1 MQTLHSSTNRSPELP
16 ALETVSLALMAAAM
30 ALPLAGPVH
39 AESAPERGLISLK
52 TLDYQDS
59 QPGDPRIHV
68 RASALNVMVPLS
80 SEWVIGATATSDA
93 ISGASPAYHTSGLKQ
108 MHDHRH
114 ALETSVTKY
123 LPNATLTVG
132 GNISSESDYLSRG
145 VSVQATR
152 SSEDKNTTWSAGF
165 GFNSDVINPSNGVV
179 SNETKHVTD
188 LLLGVTQVLT
198 SNDIVQMNLGLSL
211 GQGYF
216 SDPYKV
222 FDERPRQRNHA
233 TVMARWNHYVESTE
247 GTVRSSYRYYADS
260 WRIKSHTV
268 GVEYVQ
274 PLADGWTLTPM
285 VRLYTQ
291 SAASF
296 YVNADPGTYPFPP
309 NPPADAQTYSEDQRV
324 SAFGARTISLKVA
337 KQLNA
342 DWTLDLKLERY
353 GQRADWRLFGSGSTG
368 LAPFNYRSI
377 QIGVSRQF

>member
-1 MQTLHSSTNRSPELP
+1 MHKLQTP
-16 ALETVSLALMAAAM
+16 ANATDDFPVLQSVGAALMAAAM
-30 ALPLAGPVH
+30 ALPLAEPVH

-68 RASALNVMVPLS
+68 RAPALSVMAPIS
-80 SEWVIGATATSDA
+80 SEWAIGGTATSDV

-108 MHDHRH
+108 MHDHRR
-114 ALETSVTKY
+114 AVEADVTRY
-123 LPNATLTVG
+123 LPNGTVTVG
-132 GNISSESDYLSRG
+132 ASISKESDYLSRG

-152 SSEDKNTTWSAGF
+152 SNESKNTTWSAGF
-165 GFNSDVINPSNGVV
+165 GFNSDVINPTNGVV
-179 SNETKHVTD
+179 RNETKQVTD

-198 SNDIVQMNLGLSL
+198 TDDIVQMNLGLSL
-211 GQGYF
+211 GRGYF

-222 FDERPRQRNHA
+222 FDNRPREHNHG
-233 TVMARWNHYVESTE
+233 TVMARWNHYVEASD

-260 WRIKSHTV
+260 WHIKAHTV

-274 PLADGWTLTPM
+274 PLAHGWTVTPL

-296 YVNADPGTYPFPP
+296 YVNADPSTYPFPP
-309 NPPADAQTYSEDQRV
+309 NPPADALTYSEDQRV
-324 SAFGARTISLKVA
+324 SAFGARTVGLKVA
-337 KQLNA
+337 KQFNT
-342 DWTLDLKLERY
+342 DWTVDVKVERY

-377 QIGVSRQF
+377 QVGMSRQF